1 MRADSAVSLISRKTT
16 VEKVAMFYICL
27 LFSRKIT
34 RGESILRTN
43 PMTPFLLVTHV
54 QYVPTEQLEQH
65 KMQIH
70 ELLRSCMIKCI
81 QCNHTCKHSCK
92 WRSCMHILYTAL
104 VDFAV
109 RDWWMWWC
117 YCEALG
123 DVKFSQIREMVEIFV
138 T

>member
-1 MRADSAVSLISRKTT
+1 MFYTLSLIFLQDNPWRKLQC
-16 VEKVAMFYICL
+16 FILCL
-27 LFSRKIT
+27 LLSRKIT
-34 RGESILRTN
+34 RGESIWRTK
-43 PMTPFLLVTHV
+43 PMTLLFCFWLM
-54 QYVPTEQLEQH
+54 YVPTEQH

-81 QCNHTCKHSCK
+81 QCNHTYKHSCK

-104 VDFAV
+104 VDFTV

-117 YCEALG
+117 YCKALG